1 MDRHNQEFQKKLF
14 VLKYVKGKKYLKRIY
29 KFIILKTQSF
39 NPVMRIHPA
48 YSQFNYMESFLL
60 TRCCLV
66 EVAIVVV
73 AIVAGDCPKFCTNN
87 GPQYVNTTNT
97 EVLKFI
103 NGTNSLLLANM

>member
-1 MDRHNQEFQKKLF
+1 MF
-14 VLKYVKGKKYLKRIY
+14 VLKYAKGKKYLKRIY

-48 YSQFNYMESFLL
+48 YSQFNYMQSFLL
-60 TRCCLV
+60 TRCFLV
-66 EVAIVVV
+66 EV

-103 NGTNSLLLANM
+103 NGTNSLLLANI